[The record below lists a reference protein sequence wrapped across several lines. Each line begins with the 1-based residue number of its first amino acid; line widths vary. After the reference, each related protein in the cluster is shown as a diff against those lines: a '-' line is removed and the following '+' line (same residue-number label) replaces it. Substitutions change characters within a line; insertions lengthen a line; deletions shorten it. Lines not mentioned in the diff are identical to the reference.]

1 MAYIDQPQKPTPG
14 ATGCVFCDKA
24 ASHEDVTNLIV
35 HRGQMAFVLLSLF
48 PCNNGHLMVV
58 PYFHTANLTDL
69 HTAAS
74 LELLLL
80 ARQAQTAFRKSHAS

>member
-1 MAYIDQPQKPTPG
+1 
-14 ATGCVFCDKA
+14 
-24 ASHEDVTNLIV
+24 
-35 HRGQMAFVLLSLF
+35 VLLSLF